1 MTTTIAV
8 AGKGGTGKTFI
19 AALLIRYIL
28 DHHLGLVLAVD
39 ADPSTNFHLSL
50 GTTLEG
56 SVGDIR
62 EDMLALIQAGRFP
75 AGMSK
80 NEYLDYQLR
89 GLLTEAAG
97 FDVLA
102 MGRPEG
108 PGCYCAVNHLLRLLI
123 DHLAQQYDFVV
134 IDNEAG
140 MEHLSRRTTC
150 DVDLLLLVSDPT
162 VRGIIAAAE
171 MQALAGRLQIRV
183 GRTQLVVN
191 RVEGGQAEPSRE
203 DLPTP
208 VRAAIEARGMDVTG
222 LVPQDEHVA
231 EYDAQGRPFYD
242 LPPDAPARRAVFA
255 VCAALPELKPR
266 EAVIPK
272 ERMSDGEN

>member
-8 AGKGGTGKTFI
+8 AGKGGTGKTLI

-28 DHHLGLVLAVD
+28 DHRLGSVLAVD
-39 ADPSTNFHLSL
+39 ADPSTNLHLAL
-50 GTTLEG
+50 GTTIDG

-62 EDMLALIQAGRFP
+62 EDTLTLIQSGRFP
-75 AGMSK
+75 AGLNK
-80 NEYLDYQLR
+80 NDYLDYQLHA
-89 GLLTEAAG
+89 LLTEAAG

-140 MEHLSRRTTC
+140 MEHLSRRTTR
-150 DVDLLLLVSDPT
+150 DVDLLLLISDPT
-162 VRGIIAAAE
+162 VRGIITAAE
-171 MQALAGRLQIRV
+171 MQTLAGRLQIRV
-183 GRTQLVVN
+183 GRTQLIVN
-191 RVEGGQAEPSRE
+191 RVGVNNAGPSYE

-208 VRAAIEARGMDVTG
+208 VRATIEARGLNVAS
-222 LVPQDEHVA
+222 LVPQDENVA
-231 EYDAQGRPFYD
+231 EYDAQGRPFFD
-242 LPPDAPARRAVFA
+242 LPSDAPAPHAVFA
-255 VCAALPELKPR
+255 ICATFPELGLR
-266 EAVIPK
+266 EAIIPQ
-272 ERMSDGEN
+272 EPMSDGEN